1 MFIFVQVCR
10 VIDKVFNS
18 SIGFGIT
25 NESIGI
31 YKKKACVAR
40 MKTESEDK
48 ERLKLSTRSWCHQRV
63 WRTIWSWSSSES
75 EDWKLKFVKSCYSEW
90 IWLQKEWKPGA
101 TTISE
106 EFEGIGCLS
115 TEECRTKDIVQLYNH
130 YLLYSTPHVCSSTR

>member
-48 ERLKLSTRSWCHQRV
+48 ERLKTIRSCLQEADVIR
-63 WRTIWSWSSSES
+63 ES
-75 EDWKLKFVKSCYSEW
+75 EEPSEAEVHQSLKTGS
-90 IWLQKEWKPGA
+90 
-101 TTISE
+101 
-106 EFEGIGCLS
+106 
-115 TEECRTKDIVQLYNH
+115 
-130 YLLYSTPHVCSSTR
+130 